1 MMYLDVRE
9 ILFNW
14 LHRGNYYG
22 YLDEAHSTTEW
33 DEVLYEGS
41 EDRMSA
47 WLEIAWALGRM
58 SAHYRG
64 MLHEYLN
71 HHGDKPLVEWDY
83 LPVSLWVAVTEAL
96 SDIVIREMEEIE
108 NDRCRR

>member
-41 EDRMSA
+41 EDRMNA
-47 WLEIAWALGRM
+47 WLEIDWALNRM
-58 SAHYRG
+58 HPDHCYQLWEYMRMQ
-64 MLHEYLN
+64 MLY
-71 HHGDKPLVEWDY
+71 PLVEWDY

-108 NDRCRR
+108 NDRCRK